1 MCLCVCGCVHTHI
14 HTHTHTQALSAIVGI
29 LEMLAWGLV
38 DKDPS
43 DISDLAFG
51 QTVGGWRVLQCL
63 ETMEGLDQLATIS
76 EKGLLS
82 AFISEMY

>member
-1 MCLCVCGCVHTHI
+1 VCVCVYTHT

-38 DKDPS
+38 DKEPS

-63 ETMEGLDQLATIS
+63 ETMEGLDQLATSS
-76 EKGLLS
+76 EKYLPS
-82 AFISEMY
+82 AFIWEIY

>member
-1 MCLCVCGCVHTHI
+1 
-14 HTHTHTQALSAIVGI
+14 VGI

-38 DKDPS
+38 DKEPS

-63 ETMEGLDQLATIS
+63 ETMEGLDQLATSS
-76 EKGLLS
+76 EKYLPS
-82 AFISEMY
+82 AFIWEIY